1 MRQAAPAV
9 APELR
14 MQVHRESVLG
24 TVRAFSVAGFDRGF
38 AVCGRHGGCE
48 ARIGGGVGH
57 RRGTRALA
65 RSVNA
70 CESVGDTVEGLH
82 IRRTDAGGAGL
93 GRRTTRCAC
102 GHSGLESE
110 ADHSTVAVTAAVK
123 LRYRERLGGR
133 RRIHSL
139 RGDSYGA

>member
-1 MRQAAPAV
+1 MV
-9 APELR
+9 
-14 MQVHRESVLG
+14 VL
-24 TVRAFSVAGFDRGF
+24 DRGF

-48 ARIGGGVGH
+48 ARIGWGVGH

-65 RSVNA
+65 RGVNA

-82 IRRTDAGGAGL
+82 IRRCIFAGPTLGAPDSDVGPHGVRAAIL
-93 GRRTTRCAC
+93 DW
-102 GHSGLESE
+102 SPE

-123 LRYRERLGGR
+123 LRYREKLGGR